1 MQIICNPCV
10 LAWKE
15 PNMVIVLSYMQAL
28 RVARHETKGG
38 APIFSTISSHHTEN
52 Y

>member
-1 MQIICNPCV
+1 M

-15 PNMVIVLSYMQAL
+15 PNMVIIVSYMQAL
-28 RVARHETKGG
+28 HVARHETKGG
-38 APIFSTISSHHTEN
+38 ALVFAAISSHHTEN